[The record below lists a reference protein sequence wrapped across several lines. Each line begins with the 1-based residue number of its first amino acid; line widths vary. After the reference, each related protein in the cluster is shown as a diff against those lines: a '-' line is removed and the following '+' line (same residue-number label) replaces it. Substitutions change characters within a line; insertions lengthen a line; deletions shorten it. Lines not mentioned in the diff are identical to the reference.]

1 MMDGDGRRRSE
12 AAPVDGAGV
21 LEAIAECLRHLAN
34 GYGLLP
40 AERAACLRLLE
51 AGIPGV
57 ADADFAPAMKIL
69 AASGRL
75 TGRQREKAS
84 ELALRLAAAAEA
96 SRVRPP
102 CDRMPN
108 QRIIR

>member
-1 MMDGDGRRRSE
+1 MTDIGGGRGRRE
-12 AAPVDGAGV
+12 TAAQDGAAV

-84 ELALRLAAAAEA
+84 ELALRLAALAE
-96 SRVRPP
+96 SLRP
-102 CDRMPN
+102 RS
-108 QRIIR
+108 